1 MSEFDTQENLLSLHF
16 GRTFWLN
23 EEGEFCSAPTYKN
36 GKTDWERWDYVSDW
50 DMEGVNFDRLFDVH
64 RTLIES
70 RMYEQFIK
78 EHKMKIEVNKEQL
91 ELLKYAILWY
101 ECNDKEEERVC
112 EELETKLY
120 NAQEQDLLRSVTNM
134 GSP

>member
-1 MSEFDTQENLLSLHF
+1 MS
-16 GRTFWLN
+16 
-23 EEGEFCSAPTYKN
+23 K
-36 GKTDWERWDYVSDW
+36 
-50 DMEGVNFDRLFDVH
+50 
-64 RTLIES
+64 
-70 RMYEQFIK
+70 FIK

-134 GSP
+134 GSL

>member
-1 MSEFDTQENLLSLHF
+1 MNKS
-16 GRTFWLN
+16 
-23 EEGEFCSAPTYKN
+23 
-36 GKTDWERWDYVSDW
+36 
-50 DMEGVNFDRLFDVH
+50 
-64 RTLIES
+64 
-70 RMYEQFIK
+70 IK

-120 NAQEQDLLRSVTNM
+120 NAQEQNLLRSVTTM

>member
-1 MSEFDTQENLLSLHF
+1 MNT
-16 GRTFWLN
+16 
-23 EEGEFCSAPTYKN
+23 
-36 GKTDWERWDYVSDW
+36 
-50 DMEGVNFDRLFDVH
+50 
-64 RTLIES
+64 
-70 RMYEQFIK
+70 

-101 ECNDKEEERVC
+101 ECNDENEERVC

-134 GSP
+134 GGL